1 MNKDRRKQIDAAMAA
16 IEKVKDQFEAALAEL
31 ADAKEAIDG
40 IKDEEQE
47 AYDNLPESLQDGE
60 KGQQMQYAVEKLEE
74 AVNELE
80 ELVDNAPDFD
90 AIIGALDEAKTA

>member
-40 IKDEEQE
+40 VKDEEQE

-90 AIIGALDEAKTA
+90 AIIGALDEAKAA